1 MWGDNG
7 TVLVVDDDRDCRE
20 LHRDWL
26 RTEYTVE
33 TAADGEA
40 ALDRLH
46 DDVGLIVLDREMP
59 GLSGP
64 EVLERLTERGY
75 GGYVLMVTG
84 VEPDFELVDMPVDDY
99 LVKPVS
105 RGKLL
110 GAIDRLEQRAGY
122 HDQLRELFSLAA
134 KKARLEVEKPRAE
147 LADSE
152 EYERLTRTL
161 ERKRIAVGEAVADS
175 DDAWL
180 TAIEACL
187 DSRPGGEA
195 VASPGH
201 EF

>member
-1 MWGDNG
+1 MWGTNG

-26 RTEYTVE
+26 RTEYAVE
-33 TAADGEA
+33 TAADGAA
-40 ALDRLH
+40 ALDRMD

-64 EVLERLTERGY
+64 EVLDRLEERGY
-75 GGYVLMVTG
+75 DGYALMVTG

-105 RGKLL
+105 RGELL
-110 GAIDRLEQRAGY
+110 GAIERLEQRAGY
-122 HDQLRELFSLAA
+122 HDQLRDLFSLAA

-161 ERKRIAVGEAVADS
+161 EQKRAAVGEAVADGG
-175 DDAWL
+175 DAWL
-180 TAIEACL
+180 TAVEACL
-187 DSRPGGEA
+187 DTRPGGEA